1 MARTLCMTLLTLAIA
16 FSMQSCTKKSTDSR
30 QIDDAAIEDESNT
43 EEWLAY
49 GRTYS
54 EQRFSPV
61 KEIKASNVSQLKVDW
76 YLDLADVV
84 GPVSTP
90 LVANGVMYFVGSRN
104 VVRAVSITTRKI
116 LWRYD
121 PKVAEIAGDR
131 MRVSF
136 LYGSRGLALW
146 NDKVYVLPW
155 MGG

>member
-16 FSMQSCTKKSTDSR
+16 FSMQSCTKKPTDSR

-121 PKVAEIAGDR
+121 PKVPEIAGDR

-136 LYGSRGLALW
+136 CTAAEA
-146 NDKVYVLPW
+146 
-155 MGG
+155 